1 MCRPGENWY
10 SMKKIL
16 TTIFIVCL
24 VGALYPLAMRYSQ
37 SFKFVDED
45 EHMVIGW
52 LVANGRTLY
61 TDISTN
67 HQPLNY
73 LFSAVVHQLSHPAN
87 VFMLVQRHRQ
97 VVFFWGVVW
106 AGILAWR
113 FGAISLIPV
122 LLFESTKYWLL
133 GNLFLAESFAVYP
146 TAYLFCAAWQQL
158 VHGIVRREEWFLGIC
173 FITASFFSIPL
184 AIPLGFLLCIQ
195 LIVRHSILSWI
206 ETAGGALV
214 VAAGVFTIVPIKDYW
229 METIYY
235 NSKYGI
241 PLLSEFK
248 NVFDVINLWIIPFRS
263 FFPPYDVLSI
273 LFAGIGCVWFC
284 GVSVHIIRRRWSQVL
299 LVILFYFLW
308 GLTNLRV
315 IELHQFYYSGFHL
328 LPWYLTGL
336 ILTTMLAKDLIQIS
350 HGWMRRALLLWL
362 GLGLGWIALQPTLP
376 IRRLPNPQTENYI
389 QYTPQQQVAEV
400 INSLKNPNDRLM
412 TIPNETLPYWIT
424 GLLPATR
431 QVTYYEWQYRNP
443 LLEQQWFKTLSE
455 TPPRFITYFN
465 EGASFTPHIQYRI
478 QTSYVKLF
486 DYPLVYMR
494 KDSLNQVSLIQQQ
507 QFLDL
512 AKTHSGINIGVFN
525 TK

>member
-1 MCRPGENWY
+1 
-10 SMKKIL
+10 MKKIL
-16 TTIFIVCL
+16 PAIIVVCL
-24 VGALYPLAMRYSQ
+24 IGALYPLMLRYSQ

-52 LVANGRTLY
+52 LMTKGHVLY
-61 TDISTN
+61 RDISTN

-73 LFSAVVHQLSHPAN
+73 LFSAVVHQLSHPTN

-97 VVFFWGVVW
+97 VVFFWGVLW
-106 AGILAWR
+106 SGILAWR
-113 FGAISLIPV
+113 FGITSLIPL
-122 LLFESTKYWLL
+122 LLFEITKYWLL

-146 TAYLFCAAWQQL
+146 TAYLFCATWQQW
-158 VHGIVRREEWFLGIC
+158 VYGIARREEWFLGMC
-173 FITASFFSIPL
+173 LITASFFSIPL
-184 AIPLGFLLCIQ
+184 AIPLGILLCIR
-195 LIVRHSILSWI
+195 LVRRRSILSWI
-206 ETAGGALV
+206 ETAGGALA
-214 VAAGVFTIVPIKDYW
+214 VAAGVFTVIPIKDYW

-248 NVFDVINLWIIPFRS
+248 NIFDVIGLWIIPFRS

-273 LFAGIGCVWFC
+273 LFAGMGCVWLS
-284 GVSVHIIRRRWSQVL
+284 GVVVYIAQRRWNQAALAV
-299 LVILFYFLW
+299 LFYLLW

-336 ILTTMLAKDLIQIS
+336 MLTTLLIKDLIHIS
-350 HGWMRRALLLWL
+350 RRWMKRAILLWL
-362 GLGLGWIALQPTLP
+362 VFGLGWIVLQPTLP

-400 INSLKNPNDRLM
+400 ITTLKNPNDRLM

-443 LLEQQWFKTLSE
+443 LLQQQWLKTLSD
-455 TPPRFITYFN
+455 TPPRFVTYFD
-465 EGASFTPHIQYRI
+465 EGASFTPWIQ
-478 QTSYVKLF
+478 QQLTLSYVKLF
-486 DYPLVYMR
+486 DYPLVYIR
-494 KDSLNQVSLIQQQ
+494 KDSLSQVTPEQRLH
-507 QFLDL
+507 FLDL
-512 AKTHSGINIGVFN
+512 NKTHSGINTHVFE